1 MSRILSCLLLILS
14 ACMSAFSQ
22 KKDVPYV
29 ILVSFDGFR
38 YDYVAKYNLPNFSA
52 LIKSGSRAEALI
64 PCFPSKTFPNHY
76 SIVTGLYPGDHG
88 LVDNSFYD
96 PHRNEKFTMANK
108 NCALDS
114 YYYGGTPLW
123 RLAQQQGLKSAS
135 YFWVGSEAPIDDH
148 YPDYYFH
155 YADTVANSNRV
166 AQVLQWLK
174 MPEAER
180 PHFITLYFSLIDD
193 AGHTFGPGSGEL
205 TDKLKEADKLLGDLM
220 NGIKK
225 DVNLPINLIVVSD
238 HGMQE
243 LTYKP
248 DTYIFLDEIV
258 DVKDT
263 SITIVNNGTHAHIY
277 LKNKTKVDSLVKVL
291 STNSSDLKVY
301 RSQDFL
307 QRWHYQNSRSG
318 DIFITA
324 EPGKEITLKSREKIK
339 ATMKPGS
346 HWGVHGYDPDVV
358 KDMSGIFYAA
368 GPNIKQGIVVPPF
381 RNIHIYP
388 LVATI
393 LQLKIPTI
401 DGSADVLKSIY
412 RP

>member
-1 MSRILSCLLLILS
+1 
-14 ACMSAFSQ
+14 
-22 KKDVPYV
+22 
-29 ILVSFDGFR
+29 
-38 YDYVAKYNLPNFSA
+38 
-52 LIKSGSRAEALI
+52 
-64 PCFPSKTFPNHY
+64 
-76 SIVTGLYPGDHG
+76 
-88 LVDNSFYD
+88 
-96 PHRNEKFTMANK
+96 
-108 NCALDS
+108 
-114 YYYGGTPLW
+114 
-123 RLAQQQGLKSAS
+123 
-135 YFWVGSEAPIDDH
+135 
-148 YPDYYFH
+148 
-155 YADTVANSNRV
+155 
-166 AQVLQWLK
+166 
-174 MPEAER
+174 
-180 PHFITLYFSLIDD
+180 LIDD
-193 AGHTFGPGSGEL
+193 AGHTFGPASGEL

-248 DTYIFLDEIV
+248 DTYVFLDEII

-263 SITIVNNGTHAHIY
+263 SINIVNNGTHAHLY
-277 LKNKTKVDSLVKVL
+277 VKNKVKIDSLVKVL
-291 STNSSDLKVY
+291 STNSDLKVY
-301 RSQDFL
+301 RSQDFPP
-307 QRWHYQNSRSG
+307 RWHYQNSRSG

-324 EPGKEITLKSREKIK
+324 EPSKEITLKSREKIK

-358 KDMSGIFYAA
+358 KDMSGIFYAS
-368 GPNIKQGIVVPPF
+368 GPNIKQGIVLPPF

-393 LQLKIPTI
+393 LQLKIPAI